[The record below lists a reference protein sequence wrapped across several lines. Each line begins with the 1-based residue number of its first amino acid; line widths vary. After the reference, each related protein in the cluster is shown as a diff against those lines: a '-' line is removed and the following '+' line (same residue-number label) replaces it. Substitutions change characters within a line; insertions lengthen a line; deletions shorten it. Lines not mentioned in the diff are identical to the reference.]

1 MPTEGTAAPTQA
13 GGTPAPT
20 RADGTAAPQPRIGVL
35 GSYAR
40 ALVLTADRIPQPGET
55 LVGTDYRETWG
66 GKGSDMAVQAARLGA
81 AVTYVGVVG
90 ADPFGRGFAELM
102 ASEGVGPTHQRV
114 TTERPTG
121 VGMIIK
127 DAAARNVIVVD
138 MGANELFAP
147 ADVDAALADLTRTHV
162 VLAPLEI
169 PLATALH
176 GLAAA
181 RRAGVTTVLNPAPA
195 VDLRAVDLSC
205 VDVLTPNETEARVAV
220 GLAPDAG
227 DPARDVAA
235 RLLARGAG
243 AVVMT
248 LGEAGALV
256 VTREGA
262 QEVPAHRIDVVD
274 SNGAG
279 DSFNAGL
286 AVALAEGRPLVEAAR
301 FAGAVAGLCCQG
313 WETVPSYRT
322 RAEVDT
328 FLSGVTV

>member
-1 MPTEGTAAPTQA
+1 MPTERAA
-13 GGTPAPT
+13 
-20 RADGTAAPQPRIGVL
+20 RVGVL

-81 AVTYVGVVG
+81 EVTYVGVVG
-90 ADPFGRGFAELM
+90 DDAFGRGFRELM
-102 ASEGVGPTHQRV
+102 DVEGVGTAHLRV
-114 TTERPTG
+114 TAERPTG

-138 MGANELFAP
+138 MGANELFSP
-147 ADVDAALADLTRTHV
+147 ADVDAALPDLTQVDV

-181 RRAGVTTVLNPAPA
+181 HAAGVTTVLNPAPA
-195 VDLRAVDLSC
+195 VDLRAVDLSA
-205 VDVLTPNETEARVAV
+205 VDVLTPNETEAKGAV
-220 GLAPDAG
+220 GLAPDA
-227 DPARDVAA
+227 DVPAREVAE
-235 RLLARGAG
+235 RLLARGTR

-248 LGEAGALV
+248 LGEHGALV
-256 VTREGA
+256 ATAEGA
-262 QEVPAHRIDVVD
+262 VAVPALPIEVVD

-286 AVALAEGRPLVEAAR
+286 CVALAEGRPLVEAAR
-301 FAGAVAGLCCQG
+301 FAGAVAGLCCQE

-322 RAEVDT
+322 RAEVEA
-328 FLSGVTV
+328 FLAAAGARV

>member
-1 MPTEGTAAPTQA
+1 MPTDPAA
-13 GGTPAPT
+13 T
-20 RADGTAAPQPRIGVL
+20 RRPRVGVL

-81 AVTYVGVVG
+81 QVTYVGVVG
-90 ADPFGRGFAELM
+90 DDAFGRGFRELM
-102 ASEGVGPTHQRV
+102 GVEGVDTTHLRV
-114 TTERPTG
+114 TAERPTG

-138 MGANELFAP
+138 MGANELFGP
-147 ADVDAALADLTRTHV
+147 GDVDAALPDLARTDV

-181 RRAGVTTVLNPAPA
+181 KAAGVTTVLNPAPA
-195 VDLRAVDLSC
+195 VDLRAVDLSA
-205 VDVLTPNETEARVAV
+205 VDVLTPNETEAKVAL
-220 GLAPDAG
+220 GLAPDA
-227 DPARDVAA
+227 DVPAQEVAE
-235 RLLARGAG
+235 RLLARGPG

-248 LGEAGALV
+248 LGEHGALV
-256 VTREGA
+256 VTADGA
-262 QEVPAHRIDVVD
+262 EEVPALPIEVVD

-286 AVALAEGRPLVEAAR
+286 CVALAEGRPLVEAAR

-322 RAEVDT
+322 RAEVET
-328 FLSGVTV
+328 FLATAAAIV